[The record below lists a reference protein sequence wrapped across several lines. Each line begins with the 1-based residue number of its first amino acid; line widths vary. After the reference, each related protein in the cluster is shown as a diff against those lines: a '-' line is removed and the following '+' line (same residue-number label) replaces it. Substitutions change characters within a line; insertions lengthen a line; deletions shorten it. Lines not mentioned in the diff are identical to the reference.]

1 MERLRSHGLRHQLS
15 PLGDGPSD
23 GIQKGLIID
32 GFLEESHS
40 PQFPR
45 LFPDLGLITGG
56 DDNHRNPYP
65 LFGRI

>member
-1 MERLRSHGLRHQLS
+1 MRL
-15 PLGDGPSD
+15 
-23 GIQKGLIID
+23 IFD
-32 GFLEESHS
+32 GFPEESHS